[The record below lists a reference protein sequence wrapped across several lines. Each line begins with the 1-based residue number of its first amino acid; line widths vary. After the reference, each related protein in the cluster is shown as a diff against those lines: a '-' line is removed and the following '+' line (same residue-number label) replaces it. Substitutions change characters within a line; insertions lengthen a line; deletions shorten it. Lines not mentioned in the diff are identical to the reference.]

1 LIIGGSENFTGA
13 PAFSAL
19 AATKCGTD
27 LVYVASPTKTSE
39 IIASYSPDLITV
51 KLPGEHLNLKDLP
64 ELEKWMTSSDAIV
77 LGPRLGLHEDTVDVV
92 KKLITQTGEHNKPLV
107 LDADALRI
115 VGRRRRRLNRQAVLT
130 PQAGDPEH

>member
-1 LIIGGSENFTGA
+1 MFFRYLLFEGDVIFFFFFSSRRRHTRFDCDWSSDVCSSDLYGRLLIIGGSENFTGA

-39 IIASYSPDLITV
+39 IIASYSPDLITI

-64 ELEKWMTSSDAIV
+64 EIERWMTSSDAIV
-77 LGPRLGLHEDTVDVV
+77 LGP
-92 KKLITQTGEHNKPLV
+92 
-107 LDADALRI
+107 
-115 VGRRRRRLNRQAVLT
+115 
-130 PQAGDPEH
+130 